1 MLDATVGCSLLMRQV
16 VAGQIMAALTYFSN
30 QIPNFG
36 QSFLFTEI
44 ENTYILRGTPK
55 HPFQENIHQL
65 LYLLYLHHA
74 PAYPNLSR
82 WESGNPLWSI
92 AMHNN
97 PLSAQKPEYEGLAAQ
112 FDAAKRAQAKQL
124 ATARSR
130 DSVVRKRN
138 LQQQRAFKYSHGLL
152 VALLLFFV
160 YLHGVGIFL
169 FTKGFLLTR
178 LVLGE
183 KSTCDV
189 SPLQEYGSVWIGGVN
204 EGCWHPKTFDRAV
217 IVVID
222 ALRFDFTIPFEPKDN
237 STPTH
242 LFHNAFTTPY
252 RIASQSPKNAV
263 LLPFIADPPT
273 TTLQRLKGLTT
284 GTLPTF
290 IDAGS
295 NFAGNSIEEDNMISQ
310 LHALGKRMA
319 FMGDDTWM
327 ALFPGMF
334 EPEMEHPY
342 ESLNVWDLHTV
353 DNGVTEHIFPLL
365 HPENQTKWDI
375 AIGHYLGVDHAGHR
389 YGPNHFAM
397 NEKLKQMDDIVQRLT
412 ESIDDKTLLVVMGDH
427 GMDSKGD
434 HGGESQGEVEAALW
448 LYSKKPVFG
457 RFPEE
462 LSPNGGGRGAGSDGI
477 RSVAQIDLV
486 PTLSLLLG
494 SPIPFNNLG
503 APIVEAFVG
512 DGGAQG
518 LQNLAL
524 VSRLT
529 AAQIKRYQKEY
540 AGKGGDVEASNSIG
554 AWWDSGQEKWE
565 ASQRKSKKASRSE
578 WVAVF
583 QDFSTYQEQ
592 ILKACR
598 DVWASF
604 DLVSMAAGIITL
616 VGSVV
621 ALAVYARGFVGDR
634 IELTDTLL
642 PRMLKG
648 LSAGAIGSV
657 IIGFLVEED
666 TLGLSRVRLMLFST
680 SIGIILG
687 FFSAMIYA
695 RTRLTTIWP
704 NSGWGILSVA
714 FTVTHSLIFASNSF
728 TIWEDQILSYFL
740 CTFAI
745 GGLIASQRKNDIAQR
760 MLGTYHSAVFFVL
773 TRIASFSRLCRE
785 EQMPYC
791 ESTFYA
797 SATSSVSAPWS
808 LALLLVMA
816 MVLPSIIKSF
826 YSGSKSY
833 HGPAPVTI
841 GWAFRVG
848 LILSALYWFLDSA
861 DNGGWL
867 DVSESLLKS
876 SKTII
881 ARIVLAIGLFAG
893 NVAYAWATL
902 CLDIEIKEKKS
913 DITDVHGKITSESGK
928 SVLLLG
934 YANVHG
940 SRYLLLVVPW
950 ALALI
955 LLQKPMGGASMGV
968 LVWQI
973 MSLLEII
980 DCNDLSDSAI
990 GPIVLGLL
998 GNSHFFS
1005 TGHQATLSSIQWES
1019 AFIPF
1024 SSIRYPWSPLLVI
1037 GNTLGP
1043 QILAALAVPLIA
1055 LWKAAPKR
1063 AGLLGSVAV
1072 SGATHM
1078 LYHAVVTLSSVVCAG
1093 HLRRHL
1099 MLYRIFSPRFMLGAA
1114 VLLVVDAIVAF
1125 IAVGGVRWNT
1135 LAVAEIFGI

>member
-1 MLDATVGCSLLMRQV
+1 MDK
-16 VAGQIMAALTYFSN
+16 
-30 QIPNFG
+30 
-36 QSFLFTEI
+36 
-44 ENTYILRGTPK
+44 NTPIT
-55 HPFQENIHQL
+55 
-65 LYLLYLHHA
+65 
-74 PAYPNLSR
+74 SV
-82 WESGNPLWSI
+82 S
-92 AMHNN
+92 
-97 PLSAQKPEYEGLAAQ
+97 EYEGIAAQ
-112 FDAAKRAQAKQL
+112 FSTAKKAQAEQL
-124 ATARSR
+124 TMARSR
-130 DSVVRKRN
+130 DAVTRKRN
-138 LQQQRAFKYSHGLL
+138 LQQQSAFKYSHSLIVG
-152 VALLLFFV
+152 LLLFFV

-178 LVLGE
+178 LVLGQ
-183 KSTCDV
+183 KSTCEI
-189 SPLQEYGSVWIGGVN
+189 SPLKGYTQYGTAWVGSV
-204 EGCWHPKTFDRAV
+204 EKGCWHPKTFDKAV

-222 ALRFDFTIPFEPKDN
+222 ALRFDFTVPFKPKDN
-237 STPTH
+237 STPAH

-252 RIASQSPKNAV
+252 RIASESPKNAI

-295 NFAGNSIEEDNMISQ
+295 NFAGNSIEEDNIISQ
-310 LHALGKRMA
+310 MKTVGKRMA

-353 DNGVTEHIFPLL
+353 DNGVSDHIFPLL

-389 YGPNHFAM
+389 YGPDHFAM
-397 NEKLKQMDDIVQRLT
+397 AEKLKQMDKVVQQLMGG
-412 ESIDDKTLLVVMGDH
+412 IDENTLLVIMGDH
-427 GMDSKGD
+427 GMDPKGD

-448 LYSKKPVFG
+448 LYSKRPVFG

-462 LSPNGGGRGAGSDGI
+462 FSPNGGGRGTGSDGM

-494 SPIPFNNLG
+494 IPIPFNNLG
-503 APIVEAFVG
+503 TPIVEAFVG
-512 DGGAQG
+512 DGGAEG
-518 LQNLAL
+518 FRNLAQVL
-524 VSRLT
+524 RLT
-529 AAQIKRYQKEY
+529 AAQIKRYQEEY
-540 AGKGGDVEASNSIG
+540 ASKGGEMEPSDDIRAS
-554 AWWDSGQEKWE
+554 WEEGQAKWE
-565 ASQRKSKKASRSE
+565 KLHGKWQKPNRSE

-583 QDFSTYQEQ
+583 QHYSAYQEQ
-592 ILKACR
+592 TLKACR

-604 DLVSMAAGIITL
+604 DLVSMVAGVTIL
-616 VGSVV
+616 VGSAA
-621 ALAVYARGFVGDR
+621 ALVVYARGFAGDR
-634 IELTDTLL
+634 VELTDTLIS
-642 PRMLKG
+642 RMLRG
-648 LSAGAIGSV
+648 LSAGAICSTIV
-657 IIGFLVEED
+657 GFLVEED
-666 TLGLSRVRLMLFST
+666 ALPLSRLRLMLFIT

-687 FFSAMIYA
+687 FSSATIYA
-695 RTRLTTIWP
+695 RRRLTTILP
-704 NSGWGILSVA
+704 TSGWGVLSVI
-714 FTVTHSLIFASNSF
+714 FTVTHSLTFASNSF

-745 GGLIASQRKNDIAQR
+745 GGLISSLRREDLTQR
-760 MLGTYHSAVFFVL
+760 MLGTYHSLVFFIL
-773 TRIASFSRLCRE
+773 TRISSFSKLCRE

-797 SATSSVSAPWS
+797 SATSSVSAPGS
-808 LALLLVMA
+808 LALLLAMA
-816 MVLPSIIKSF
+816 IALPSVIKSF

-841 GWAFRVG
+841 GWAFRIG

-867 DVSESLLKS
+867 GVPEPLLKS
-876 SKTII
+876 SKTMI
-881 ARIVLAIGLFAG
+881 AQIVLGMGLFAG
-893 NVAYAWATL
+893 SVVYAWASL
-902 CLDIEIKEKKS
+902 CLGVEIEDKKTGATGA
-913 DITDVHGKITSESGK
+913 DGKITSESGK
-928 SVLLLG
+928 SILLLG

-940 SRYLLLVVPW
+940 SRYFLLVVSW
-950 ALALI
+950 ALALT
-955 LLQKPMGGASMGV
+955 LLQKPMGGASMGI
-968 LVWQI
+968 LLWQI
-973 MSLLEII
+973 LSLLEII
-980 DCNDLSDSAI
+980 DCNDLPDSAI

-1024 SSIRYPWSPLLVI
+1024 MSIRYPWSPLLVV

-1043 QILAALAVPLIA
+1043 QILAALAVPLVV
-1055 LWKAAPKR
+1055 LWKAPPKR
-1063 AGLLGSVAV
+1063 AGLLGSVVVA
-1072 SGATHM
+1072 GATHM
-1078 LYHAVVTLSSVVCAG
+1078 LYHAIITLSSVTCAG

-1114 VLLVVDAIVAF
+1114 VLLVVDIIVALV
-1125 IAVGGVRWNT
+1125 AVGGVRWNN